1 MHWEVVKCE
10 VCGEND
16 AIRVCPRCY
25 RLICENCT
33 DSVWHV
39 CVDCASVKRAIQED
53 YLRYLERIAKLAE
66 SVENLMRKHECFRC
80 LLVRDTLMR
89 CLKAVKDLELLG
101 KAEGY
106 ERLSMEASAI
116 RSKLENITVRYL
128 TNLVI
133 SLDKEAKKY

>member
-1 MHWEVVKCE
+1 
-10 VCGEND
+10 
-16 AIRVCPRCY
+16 
-25 RLICENCT
+25 
-33 DSVWHV
+33 
-39 CVDCASVKRAIQED
+39 
-53 YLRYLERIAKLAE
+53 
-66 SVENLMRKHECFRC
+66 
-80 LLVRDTLMR
+80 MR